1 MKILEPITVG
11 KVTLKNRIMFPPL
24 TTGYEG
30 RDGSITPQSLA
41 FYERIAKGG
50 AAYIV
55 IGDVNPIPS
64 FSPTP
69 RLHSD
74 EQIPSF
80 AALAGAVHKHGAK
93 LAVQI
98 FHPEYDV
105 EALAALMAQGKMD
118 EVRAK
123 MHHDMMHFTDEVT
136 KEQLAVILDKMVACA
151 VRAQKAGV
159 DAIEI
164 HGDRL
169 IGALCSPKMNH
180 RQDEYGGSFENRTR
194 FALEFVK
201 ALRKAVP
208 DMLIDYK
215 LSIITPE
222 RGKGGINADDAVRFA
237 QCLEAAGVDML
248 HVAQGNHT
256 GNMADTIPPMGV
268 QPYGFFVPYAAKVK
282 KAVGI
287 PVSAVGRIVDVSM
300 AEHIVEDSLADIVAL
315 GRPLLADPD
324 WGVKLANG
332 RACDIRRCISCNKGC
347 TDNIQNRA
355 FLNCVLNAEN
365 GYEQTRQITPADVK
379 KNVVVIGGGPAGMEA
394 ARVAALKGHTV
405 TLFEKS
411 AALGGQMN
419 LAAVPPRKDEL
430 RRATQDLSHA
440 VCSLPITLR
449 LGEAATPEK
458 VLALKPDAVIAA
470 VGAYNFVP
478 SIKGADGKNVRDA
491 WSVLAGETS
500 VFGEIVVI
508 GGGLVGCET
517 AEYLAAQG
525 CKVTIVEMLDKIAT
539 GESVTVLPTLM
550 EEFDAK
556 GVTWHTDTTVTDI
569 TATAVNCKTKDGT
582 QSFKCDFVVMA
593 AGAHATAFDTAAY
606 EAAGVQVVS
615 VGDCAARPAD
625 IGNAIRTA
633 YDAANAI

>member
-1 MKILEPITVG
+1 
-11 KVTLKNRIMFPPL
+11 
-24 TTGYEG
+24 
-30 RDGSITPQSLA
+30 
-41 FYERIAKGG
+41 
-50 AAYIV
+50 
-55 IGDVNPIPS
+55 
-64 FSPTP
+64 
-69 RLHSD
+69 
-74 EQIPSF
+74 
-80 AALAGAVHKHGAK
+80 
-93 LAVQI
+93 
-98 FHPEYDV
+98 
-105 EALAALMAQGKMD
+105 
-118 EVRAK
+118 
-123 MHHDMMHFTDEVT
+123 
-136 KEQLAVILDKMVACA
+136 
-151 VRAQKAGV
+151 
-159 DAIEI
+159 
-164 HGDRL
+164 
-169 IGALCSPKMNH
+169 
-180 RQDEYGGSFENRTR
+180 
-194 FALEFVK
+194 
-201 ALRKAVP
+201 
-208 DMLIDYK
+208 
-215 LSIITPE
+215 
-222 RGKGGINADDAVRFA
+222 
-237 QCLEAAGVDML
+237 
-248 HVAQGNHT
+248 
-256 GNMADTIPPMGV
+256 
-268 QPYGFFVPYAAKVK
+268 
-282 KAVGI
+282 
-287 PVSAVGRIVDVSM
+287 
-300 AEHIVEDSLADIVAL
+300 
-315 GRPLLADPD
+315 
-324 WGVKLANG
+324 
-332 RACDIRRCISCNKGC
+332 
-347 TDNIQNRA
+347 
-355 FLNCVLNAEN
+355 
-365 GYEQTRQITPADVK
+365 
-379 KNVVVIGGGPAGMEA
+379 MEA